1 MVYTIASFP
10 EQHFPSFNNIS
21 KPLIHQR
28 YRRVRFNPKI
38 RKPVEGWQGFHPSS
52 HGEPVKRDGGDDKVF
67 VGWRPSPDDWN
78 WQRCHDCG
86 KTKEAWCGA
95 PFEIE
100 LYQNPKIGDKVQ
112 VISRIYLPTKLLHV
126 LKPSF
131 LYLVLDI
138 KCTCEMKN
146 SL

>member
-21 KPLIHQR
+21 KPLFHQR
-28 YRRVRFNPKI
+28 YSRVRFNPKI
-38 RKPVEGWQGFHPSS
+38 RKPVGGWQGFHPSS
-52 HGEPVKRDGGDDKVF
+52 HGEPVKRDGSDDKVF
-67 VGWRPSPDDWN
+67 VGWHPSPDDWN

-86 KTKEAWCGA
+86 TTKEAWCGA

-112 VISRIYLPTKLLHV
+112 VISKIYLPSKLLHV

-131 LYLVLDI
+131 LYLVLDM